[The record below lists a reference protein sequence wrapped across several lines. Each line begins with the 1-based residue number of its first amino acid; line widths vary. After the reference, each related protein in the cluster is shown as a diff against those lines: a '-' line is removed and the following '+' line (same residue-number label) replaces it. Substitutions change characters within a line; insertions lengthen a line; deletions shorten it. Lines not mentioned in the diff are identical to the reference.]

1 MQTIQVLL
9 FETVWIFFFLVF
21 SIHSWFWM
29 QNTQIQR
36 ADCTSY
42 QVSEYPCVL
51 LEDHTI
57 VKHISHTEKCDTL
70 SKKCLKNSPRISLP
84 ESNSSSCHPFS
95 LPQKTDTFDVA
106 ALLLH
111 VPVHQTCFSTTS
123 HVLICLVHVTLSW
136 SYNKGVYRDAL
147 QFPQPF
153 PSVRQTQADSN
164 LFAFSYNF
172 VFVAFN
178 KVTKITFIAF
188 ILNVIDIYINLYITH
203 LYIMHICYGTY
214 VCMIYTLYICM
225 PAKSFQLFLTLCD
238 SVVNQAPLSMRV

>member
-1 MQTIQVLL
+1 MSCLRTIQL
-9 FETVWIFFFLVF
+9 WNIFPILRNV
-21 SIHSWFWM
+21 IHS
-29 QNTQIQR
+29 QR
-36 ADCTSY
+36 SAWKTAPASHY
-42 QVSEYPCVL
+42 LRVILVL
-51 LEDHTI
+51 VIL
-57 VKHISHTEKCDTL
+57 L
-70 SKKCLKNSPRISLP
+70 
-84 ESNSSSCHPFS
+84 S

-136 SYNKGVYRDAL
+136 NYNKGVYQDAL

-153 PSVRQTQADSN
+153 PSVRQTQGDSN

-225 PAKSFQLFLTLCD
+225 PAKWFQLFLTLCD
-238 SVVNQAPLSMRV
+238 SVVNQAPLSMRA